1 MYPKISIVTPSFN
14 QGQYIEQTI
23 CSVLNQGYPNLEY
36 IIIDGGSTDNTVEII
51 KKYESSLA
59 YWVSEPDLGQS
70 DAINKGLKYC
80 TGEIFNWINSDD
92 WYEPNIFFEI
102 ANVFRS
108 DYKVTS
114 VSGYENHV
122 YSHGFVQVHQGT
134 QLKPTLEQTIEMC
147 EMTQPSTFHRL
158 DVVKS
163 VDALSNQL
171 HYIMDGE
178 LWVKILLKYGTRGFR
193 KIHNPVVNFRIHE
206 SSKTFSNNVINNF
219 AIERA
224 SILSS
229 LQKCVNL
236 PESLINHYISSKFS
250 NSKTFRL
257 NTEWV
262 FDPIIISKRKLRI
275 YFIKNYL
282 TRQFIIGDRM
292 KIKFGLTL
300 LINDM
305 VFDLFFFKNVLKYLK
320 LSFKNG

>member
-23 CSVLNQGYPNLEY
+23 RSVLDQGYPNLEY
-36 IIIDGGSTDNTVEII
+36 IIVDGASTDNTVEII
-51 KKYESSLA
+51 KKYESKLA

-108 DYKVTS
+108 DYKVNS

-193 KIHNPVVNFRIHE
+193 KIHMPVVNFRIHE
-206 SSKTFSNNVINNF
+206 SSKTFSNNLINNF

-229 LQKCVNL
+229 LQKCINL
-236 PESLINHYISSKFS
+236 PESLINHYLSSKFS
-250 NSKTFRL
+250 NSKTFTL
-257 NTEWV
+257 NTEWA

-282 TRQFIIGDRM
+282 TRQFIIGNRM